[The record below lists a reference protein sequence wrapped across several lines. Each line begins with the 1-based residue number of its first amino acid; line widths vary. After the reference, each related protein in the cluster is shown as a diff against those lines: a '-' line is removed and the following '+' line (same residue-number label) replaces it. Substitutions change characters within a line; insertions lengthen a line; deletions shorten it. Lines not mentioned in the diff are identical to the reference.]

1 MKQLSAECREII
13 IRLFSEGY
21 KKVKIAKIL
30 DCTPKTVYRILK
42 TFEETDRKTAKTR
55 NGRKNSLSPRSLR
68 KLVRLIKQFPRDNL
82 KVITTKF
89 NQSSFICISYKTV
102 HRQLAKSNY
111 VRRVLKKDARISG
124 KNRKFRI
131 FWCRNRSTWNFLDW
145 RQWIFSDECQVV
157 LNSDNKIRIWRP
169 KAQPYGFQQCLPKSQ
184 RKISV
189 MIWACVTFHGVK
201 CISKL
206 TGKVDS
212 RQYSD
217 VLARALPNVIQ
228 SFCGDP
234 YVFQQDNA
242 SIHTSAYTRQFFH
255 LNNIQRST
263 WPAQSPDIN
272 IIENIWLH
280 CKRELKKNTTPI
292 QNADQLFQKFSNL
305 FHEYPQEKL
314 ENLYDSLPR
323 RMREVVRMKGHM
335 TKY

>member
-1 MKQLSAECREII
+1 
-13 IRLFSEGY
+13 
-21 KKVKIAKIL
+21 
-30 DCTPKTVYRILK
+30 
-42 TFEETDRKTAKTR
+42 
-55 NGRKNSLSPRSLR
+55 
-68 KLVRLIKQFPRDNL
+68 
-82 KVITTKF
+82 
-89 NQSSFICISYKTV
+89 
-102 HRQLAKSNY
+102 
-111 VRRVLKKDARISG
+111 
-124 KNRKFRI
+124 
-131 FWCRNRSTWNFLDW
+131 
-145 RQWIFSDECQVV
+145 
-157 LNSDNKIRIWRP
+157 
-169 KAQPYGFQQCLPKSQ
+169 
-184 RKISV
+184 